1 MDIIKK
7 IKNFINYKIKNPN
20 LDAFKKLEIYEL
32 NHESSVIDLGAH
44 DGSISEFFLKKG
56 CKVFAFEPNPNL
68 YEKLLEKKK
77 KYKNLECF
85 NLGVNSVKGKFSLY
99 LKKNE
104 ITHEIK
110 TDSQASSL
118 LKDKIN
124 LSNKDFIEVNCI
136 TFENIISMTGVVDL
150 VKIDIEG
157 SEYEIYDDLL
167 KHSNKFDNCIIE
179 LHNKKFP
186 DEIQYKHNDMLNKIK
201 AHKNKKKFNLGY
213 I

>member
-7 IKNFINYKIKNPN
+7 IKNYINYRIKNPN
-20 LDAFKKLEIYEL
+20 SDAFKKLDIYQL
-32 NHESSVIDLGAH
+32 NHKSSVIDLGAH
-44 DGSISEFFLKKG
+44 DGTISEFFLKKG

-68 YEKLLEKKK
+68 YSEILKKKK

-85 NLGVNSVKGKFSLY
+85 NLGVNSTSGTFNLY
-99 LKKNE
+99 LKEDK
-104 ITHEIK
+104 ITKEIK

-118 LKDKIN
+118 LKSKIN
-124 LSNKDFIEVNCI
+124 VSNEKSIQVKCI
-136 TFENIISMTGVVDL
+136 TFENIISITGPVDL

-157 SEYEIYDDLL
+157 AEYEIYDELL
-167 KHSNKFDNCIIE
+167 KHSDKFNNCIIE

-186 DEIQYKHNDMLNKIK
+186 DTIEYKHNDMLKKIK
-201 AHKNKKKFNLGY
+201 NHKNYKKFNLGY

>member
-32 NHESSVIDLGAH
+32 NHKSSVIDLGAH

-68 YEKLLEKKK
+68 YTKLLERKK
-77 KYKNLECF
+77 KYKNLDCF
-85 NLGVNSVKGKFSLY
+85 NLGVNSTKGIFDLY
-99 LKKNE
+99 LKKNN
-104 ITHEIK
+104 ITNEIK
-110 TDSQASSL
+110 TESQASSL
-118 LKDKIN
+118 LK
-124 LSNKDFIEVNCI
+124 NKFNISKEDSIKVKCI
-136 TFENIISMTGVVDL
+136 TFENLISMTGPVDL

-157 SEYEIYDDLL
+157 TEYKIYEDLL
-167 KHSNKFDNCIIE
+167 EHSDKFNNCIIE

-186 DEIQYKHNDMLNKIK
+186 NSIEHEHNDMLNKIK